1 MNTWYWLI
9 PSQNIREHL
18 QKIEYK
24 FSALEVAFLLWNN
37 KNITISQ
44 KHGYWNTLTKE
55 MPDEEIKRRINT
67 DPYPSL
73 HDYLRAYKET
83 QNALLAEFYDEKNAV
98 YSYRFYCEGDNDW
111 CENYKTVYPTYNAA
125 YSALKEDFDLPIV
138 KVEIKKQ
145 RLDEPKR
152 IITVM
157 MTKDEKP
164 TDIDVLG
171 ATKQES
177 DILYGVFEGLWLD
190 IPLPFKRGDILQAKR
205 SYYDC
210 ETEDSE
216 PFVLESCHN
225 WTAKEY
231 KENGVQLSA
240 ERARNIDW
248 SVYRHRKNGDI
259 SDTFPCGYALSDGFV
274 RGANK
279 LYRHILDG
287 TDFLSLEYYK
297 GELTGANR
305 LLSLLSKRM
314 KNEID
319 DEVFA
324 HGHFIITQEEYL
336 KEYKKYMDFRSDIW
350 EEFGIK
356 VKK

>member
-98 YSYRFYCEGDNDW
+98 YSYRFYCEGDNGW
-111 CENYKTVYPTYNAA
+111 CENHDKVYPTYSAA
-125 YSALKEDFDLPIV
+125 CADLKEDFDLPIA
-138 KVEIKKQ
+138 KVEMKKR
-145 RLDEPKR
+145 RLDNPER
-152 IITVM
+152 TITL
-157 MTKDEKP
+157 MTTKNLKA
-164 TDIDVLG
+164 TDINVVG

-177 DILYGVFEGLWLD
+177 DLLYGVFDGLWLD

-205 SYYDC
+205 SFYDYA
-210 ETEDSE
+210 TEDHG
-216 PFVLESCHN
+216 PFVLEACHN
-225 WTAKEY
+225 WSSIDY
-231 KENGVQLSA
+231 KENGVLLSA

-248 SVYRHRKNGDI
+248 RIYRHRKNGDVT
-259 SDTFPCGYALSDGFV
+259 DTFPFGYALSDGYA
-274 RGANK
+274 RGVNK
-279 LYRHILDG
+279 IYGHVQEV
-287 TDFLSLEYYK
+287 DFLSLEYYK

-305 LLSLLSKRM
+305 LLSLFSKRM
-314 KNEID
+314 KNKID
-319 DEVFA
+319 DELFA

-336 KEYKKYMDFRSDIW
+336 KDYKTYLDFRADIW
-350 EEFGIK
+350 ENLGIET
-356 VKK
+356 KK

>member
-37 KNITISQ
+37 KNIMISQ

-55 MPDEEIKRRINT
+55 MPDEEIKRRTNT

-98 YSYRFYCEGDNDW
+98 YSYRFYCEGDNGW
-111 CENYKTVYPTYNAA
+111 CENHDKVYST
-125 YSALKEDFDLPIV
+125 YSAACADLKADFDLPIA
-138 KVEIKKQ
+138 KVEMKKR
-145 RLDEPKR
+145 RLDNPER
-152 IITVM
+152 TITLM
-157 MTKDEKP
+157 TTKDLKA
-164 TDIDVLG
+164 TDINVVG

-177 DILYGVFEGLWLD
+177 DLLYGVFDGLWLD

-205 SYYDC
+205 SFYDYA
-210 ETEDSE
+210 TENHG

-225 WTAKEY
+225 WTSKEY
-231 KENGVQLSA
+231 KVNGVELSH

-248 SVYRHRKNGDI
+248 RIYRQRKNGDVT
-259 SDTFPCGYALSDGFV
+259 DTFPFGYALSDGYA
-274 RGANK
+274 RGVNK
-279 LYRHILDG
+279 IYGHVQEV
-287 TDFLSLEYYK
+287 DFLSLEYYK
-297 GELTGANR
+297 GELTGVNR

-319 DEVFA
+319 DELFA

-336 KEYKKYMDFRSDIW
+336 KEYKKYMNFRSDIW
-350 EEFGIK
+350 EDIGINVEK
-356 VKK
+356 